1 MQIPSAGVL
10 LSGRAWQL
18 GGAIPDAPGGE
29 CGPERARRWQR
40 ILLVH
45 LDANVDAVTCA
56 QDAVSKPYSSR
67 DCGSY

>member
-1 MQIPSAGVL
+1 VQIPSAGVL

-40 ILLVH
+40 IL
-45 LDANVDAVTCA
+45 DANVDAAMYA
-56 QDAVSKPYSSR
+56 QDAVSKPCSSS
-67 DCGSY
+67 SY